1 MYGDRGMRVSLQ
13 PAGVAARTGVS
24 STHQLLAWP
33 PRRLASALALCLVA
47 LLAGGGAVRARQGVT
62 PEQEL
67 AGRFAPIIILQR
79 QNAPCD
85 PDGEPYLPAPVD
97 VVFDDDAVVL
107 RQGPHQEPVTSPVE
121 NTDLFAL
128 HDDFATDFPGKPRTP
143 GCDYETHF
151 KAVMGN
157 RQPVIYAAIGTEDGQ
172 PGIVL
177 QYWFFYYFNDFNNLH
192 EGDWEMIQLRF
203 DADSVEEAL
212 GQEPVE
218 VAYAQHSGG
227 ETADWDAPKL
237 ERDGTHPVVYAS
249 SGSHASYFGPG
260 LWLGWGENGS
270 GLGCDVTSGDPV
282 RIDPEVR
289 LIPETITG
297 ADDPFAW
304 VTFSGHWG
312 ERETWVYDGP
322 TGPALKRQ
330 WTAPVSW
337 MDNLRA
343 DSIRVSGAGIIGPVP
358 SDIFCATVE
367 NGSTLFTLFTPY
379 PLLVIGIIAAGL
391 GIVLW
396 ALWQSWPTLRETWRV
411 YWSHVRVFAGIG
423 GIMVAA
429 PLAVSILQY
438 LLATNPDFAEFT
450 RLSEDSPEL
459 QGILGAVSLLT
470 RGLLLVIVTPA
481 VVQAVGDIVAGR
493 PTGVRRSLR
502 DGFARIPDLIWTLVR
517 GGLVVLAL
525 TISIIGL
532 PWAVNRSVRWM
543 FGPQAAVLGGIRGKT
558 ALDDSTGAVRGRWWQ
573 AAANGAVLAF
583 IGAAPG
589 VIVALLLLILARF
602 PVDAANSVAS
612 LVYALAQPFAIV
624 GLTLLYLRWR
634 GQRFATA
641 TRHGGT
647 VWGKSLAGRWKTH
660 VGPKDAAP
668 A

>member
-1 MYGDRGMRVSLQ
+1 MHGDRGMRVSPQ
-13 PAGVAARTGVS
+13 PVGVAARTGVS
-24 STHQLLAWP
+24 STHRLPAWP
-33 PRRLASALALCLVA
+33 PLRLASALALCLVA
-47 LLAGGGAVRARQGVT
+47 LLAGGGAARARQGVT

-67 AGRFAPIIILQR
+67 ASRFAPIIILQR

-212 GQEPVE
+212 GEEPIQI
-218 VAYAQHSGG
+218 AFAQHSGG

-237 ERDGTHPVVYAS
+237 EHEGFRPVVYAS

-260 LWLGWGENGS
+260 LWLGWGQDGS
-270 GLGCDVTSGDPV
+270 GLGCDVTDGDPV

-289 LIPETITG
+289 LIPQTIAG
-297 ADDPFAW
+297 ESDPFAW

-322 TGPALKRQ
+322 TGPAFKRQ
-330 WTAPVSW
+330 WITPVSW
-337 MDNLRA
+337 MEDLRA
-343 DSIRVSGAGIIGPVP
+343 DSIRVSTAGIIGPAP
-358 SDIFCATVE
+358 TDIFCAVIE
-367 NGSTLFTLFTPY
+367 NGSALFTLFTPY
-379 PLLVIGIIAAGL
+379 PVLVIGIIAAGL
-391 GIVLW
+391 GIMLW
-396 ALWQSWPTLRETWRV
+396 ALRQSWPTLRETWHV
-411 YWSHVRVFAGIG
+411 YWSHLRVFVGIG
-423 GIMVAA
+423 SIMVAA

-438 LLATNPDFAEFT
+438 LLATNPDFADLT

-459 QGILGAVSLLT
+459 QSIFGAVSLLT

-493 PTGVRRSLR
+493 PPGVRRSFSE
-502 DGFARIPDLIWTLVR
+502 GFARIPDLVWTLAR
-517 GGLVVLAL
+517 GWLIVLAL
-525 TISIIGL
+525 TITIIGL
-532 PWAVNRSVRWM
+532 PWAINRSVRWM
-543 FGPQAAVLGGIRGKT
+543 FGSQAAVLGGIRGKT
-558 ALDDSTGAVRGRWWQ
+558 ALDDSAAAVRGRWWQ

-589 VIVALLLLILARF
+589 VLVALLLLIVVRF

-624 GLTLLYLRWR
+624 GLTILYLRWR
-634 GQRFATA
+634 EQPVVPA
-641 TRHGGT
+641 TRQGDLVRGT
-647 VWGKSLAGRWKTH
+647 SFAGRREKH
-660 VGPKDAAP
+660 
-668 A
+668 

>member
-1 MYGDRGMRVSLQ
+1 MR
-13 PAGVAARTGVS
+13 
-24 STHQLLAWP
+24 P
-33 PRRLASALALCLVA
+33 PRPVCAVVHLGTSSPLRLPTPSACRGAAALVLCLIA
-47 LLAGGGAVRARQGVT
+47 LLAGIGGTLAKQGVT

-67 AGRFAPIIILQR
+67 ADRFAPIIILQR
-79 QNAPCD
+79 QDFPCD
-85 PDGEPYLPAPVD
+85 TEGEPYLPAPVD
-97 VVFDDDAVVL
+97 VVFADNEVVL
-107 RQGPHQEPVTSPVE
+107 REGPQQEPVTSPVE
-121 NTDLFAL
+121 NEDLFAL
-128 HDDFATDFPGKPRTP
+128 PDDFATDFPGKPRTP

-151 KAVMGN
+151 KAVMGD
-157 RQPVIYAAIGTEDGQ
+157 RRPVVYASIASQEDQ
-172 PGIVL
+172 PGVSL

-192 EGDWEMIQLRF
+192 EGDWEMIQLLF

-212 GQEPVE
+212 AEQPIQ
-218 VAYAQHSGG
+218 VAFAQHSGG

-237 ERDGTHPVVYAS
+237 EREGTRPVVYAS

-270 GLGCDVTSGDPV
+270 GLGCDVTNGDPV

-289 LIPETITG
+289 LIPATISG
-297 ADDPFAW
+297 KADPFAW
-304 VTFSGHWG
+304 VTFNGHWG

-337 MDNLRA
+337 MENLRA
-343 DSIRVSGAGIIGPVP
+343 DSIRVNAAGVIGPVP
-358 SDIFCATVE
+358 SDIFCAAVE
-367 NGSTLFTLFTPY
+367 NGSALFTLFTPY
-379 PLLVIGIIAAGL
+379 PFLIIGIIAAGL

-493 PTGVRRSLR
+493 PTGIRRSLR

-525 TISIIGL
+525 TISIIAL

-573 AAANGAVLAF
+573 AAANGAVLAI

>member
-1 MYGDRGMRVSLQ
+1 
-13 PAGVAARTGVS
+13 VALG
-24 STHQLLAWP
+24 
-33 PRRLASALALCLVA
+33 LCLVA
-47 LLAGGGAVRARQGVT
+47 LLVAQGGVRARQGTT
-62 PEQEL
+62 PEQAL
-67 AGRFAPIIILQR
+67 ATRFAPLLILQR
-79 QNAPCD
+79 QDFPCD
-85 PDGEPYLPAPVD
+85 PDGEPYLPAPVE
-97 VVFDDDAVVL
+97 VVFADEAVVL
-107 RQGPHQEPVTSPVE
+107 RQGPQQDPVTSPVE
-121 NTDLFAL
+121 NVDLFSL
-128 HDDFATDFPGKPRTP
+128 PDHFATDFPGKPRTP

-151 KAVMGN
+151 KAVMGD
-157 RQPVIYAAIGTEDGQ
+157 QPPVIYASIATDDAQSRIA
-172 PGIVL
+172 L

-192 EGDWEMIQLRF
+192 EGDWEMIQLLF

-212 GQEPVE
+212 AQEPVK
-218 VAYAQHSGG
+218 VAFAQHSGG

-237 ERDGTHPVVYAS
+237 EREGTRPVVYAS

-260 LWLGWGENGS
+260 LWLGWGQDGS
-270 GLGCDVTSGDPV
+270 GLGCDVTNGDPV

-322 TGPALKRQ
+322 TGPAFKRQ
-330 WTAPVSW
+330 WMTPVSW
-337 MDNLRA
+337 MEDLRA
-343 DSIRVSGAGIIGPVP
+343 DSIRVSTAGIIGPAPTDV
-358 SDIFCATVE
+358 FCAVIE
-367 NGSTLFTLFTPY
+367 NGSALFTLFTPY

-391 GIVLW
+391 SIMLW
-396 ALWQSWPTLRETWRV
+396 ALRQSWPTLRETWRV

-459 QGILGAVSLLT
+459 QGMLGAVSLLT

-493 PTGVRRSLR
+493 PPGVRRSFR
-502 DGFARIPDLIWTLVR
+502 EGFARIPDLVWTLAR
-517 GGLVVLAL
+517 GWLIVLAL

-543 FGPQAAVLGGIRGKT
+543 FGSQAAVLGGIRGKT
-558 ALDDSTGAVRGRWWQ
+558 ALDDSATAVRGRWWQ

-589 VIVALLLLILARF
+589 VIVALLLLILGRF
-602 PVDAANSVAS
+602 PVDVANSVAS
-612 LVYALAQPFAIV
+612 LVYALAQPFASV

-634 GQRFATA
+634 GQPVVLA
-641 TRHGGT
+641 TRQGGLMRWT
-647 VWGKSLAGRWKTH
+647 AFAGRRSKP
-660 VGPKDAAP
+660 VGPTEVAP
-668 A
+668 T